1 MNTFRKSA
9 ANSLTSLGRLI
20 KQLKQSSR
28 PCFQV
33 PVNRLNFQLKG
44 IDCSSATVDKFYFLK
59 DTVIT
64 KSSFVLEGVR
74 GLSDLQLAN
83 KKLVDSTNATIK
95 LAAFNESSASPLG
108 LLNWNLLGTC
118 VRKEKIT
125 PLKLDNVS
133 CHHSYFLYCKPTI
146 IASGSWILLSS
157 HVQYLIK
164 RFQINAVINGS
175 MSTIW

>member
-1 MNTFRKSA
+1 M
-9 ANSLTSLGRLI
+9 
-20 KQLKQSSR
+20 
-28 PCFQV
+28 
-33 PVNRLNFQLKG
+33 NRLNFQLKG

-64 KSSFVLEGVR
+64 KSSFMLEGVR

-83 KKLVDSTNATIK
+83 KRLVDSTNATIK

-133 CHHSYFLYCKPTI
+133 
-146 IASGSWILLSS
+146 
-157 HVQYLIK
+157 
-164 RFQINAVINGS
+164 
-175 MSTIW
+175 